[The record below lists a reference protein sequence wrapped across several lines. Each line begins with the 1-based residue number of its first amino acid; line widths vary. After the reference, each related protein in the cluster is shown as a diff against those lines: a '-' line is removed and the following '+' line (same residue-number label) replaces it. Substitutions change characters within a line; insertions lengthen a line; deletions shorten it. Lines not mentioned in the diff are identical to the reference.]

1 VSTSSCASSSPS
13 VGRRSATTE
22 VPSETGR
29 LNALLEGLASDRSV
43 PAGGSATAAVMAV
56 AAALLEKASAL
67 STKQWVSAEVA
78 LEQAHALRLRAE
90 ELVEADAHA
99 YMSFVEAMRTAKGLR
114 GQARERAVDPA
125 RAATVDVPLA
135 IARLGAETVEL
146 AGELA
151 AHGNPNLRADAMVA
165 ATLAAAAA
173 TAAARLIAVNLGGS
187 RRDPRLVEAQKAAR
201 AASDKADALGV

>member
-1 VSTSSCASSSPS
+1 
-13 VGRRSATTE
+13 
-22 VPSETGR
+22 
-29 LNALLEGLASDRSV
+29 
-43 PAGGSATAAVMAV
+43 MAV

-67 STKQWVSAEVA
+67 SSKQWVSAEVA

-114 GQARERAVDPA
+114 GQARERAVGTA
-125 RAATVDVPLA
+125 RAATVEVPLA

-151 AHGNPNLRADAMVA
+151 ADGNPNLRADAMVA
-165 ATLAAAAA
+165 ATLAAASA

>member
-1 VSTSSCASSSPS
+1 
-13 VGRRSATTE
+13 
-22 VPSETGR
+22 
-29 LNALLEGLASDRSV
+29 
-43 PAGGSATAAVMAV
+43 MAV

-67 STKQWVSAEVA
+67 SSKQWVSAEVA

-114 GQARERAVDPA
+114 GQARERAVGPA
-125 RAATVDVPLA
+125 RAATVEVPLA

-165 ATLAAAAA
+165 ATLAAASS

-201 AASDKADALGV
+201 AASDMADALGV

>member
-1 VSTSSCASSSPS
+1 MI
-13 VGRRSATTE
+13 
-22 VPSETGR
+22 
-29 LNALLEGLASDRSV
+29 ALLDGLASDRPV
-43 PAGGSATAAVMAV
+43 PAGGSAAAAVIAV

-67 STKQWVSAEVA
+67 SAKHWASAEVA

-99 YMSFVEAMRTAKGLR
+99 YMSFVEAMRSAKGLR
-114 GQARERAVDPA
+114 GQARERAVAPA
-125 RAATVDVPLA
+125 RASTVDVPLA

-173 TAAARLIAVNLGGS
+173 TAAARLTAVNLAGA

-201 AASDKADALGV
+201 DATDRADALAS

>member
-1 VSTSSCASSSPS
+1 
-13 VGRRSATTE
+13 
-22 VPSETGR
+22 
-29 LNALLEGLASDRSV
+29 V
-43 PAGGSATAAVMAV
+43 PAGGSAAAAAIAV
-56 AAALLEKASAL
+56 AAALLEKASTL
-67 STKQWVSAEVA
+67 SSKQWASAEVA

-99 YMSFVEAMRTAKGLR
+99 YMSFVEATRAVKGLR
-114 GQARERAVDPA
+114 GQARDRALSPA

-173 TAAARLIAVNLGGS
+173 TAAARLIAVNLSGAS
-187 RRDPRLVEAQKAAR
+187 RDPRLVEAQKTAR
-201 AASDKADALGV
+201 AAADAADSLGL